1 VTEPSNAPRP
11 TGPRPAWLT
20 RNVKVLCGVSF
31 LQDAASELLY
41 PILPIF
47 LTVVLGAPPAVV
59 GAIEGLAEGAA
70 SITKVAAGRL
80 ADRFDRR
87 PLIGA
92 GYGLA
97 AVGKLLIALAT
108 VWPLVLLARVTD
120 RLGKG
125 MRGAPRDALLVE
137 GVPKGQRGRVF
148 GLHRAADTA
157 GAVVGPL
164 VGLVLYEA
172 LDHRLRPLFWI
183 AVIPAVASVA
193 LVAAVRDPR
202 SHKTVGNSRFRKTVE
217 GPRFRK
223 TVDGPRAGS
232 GSSKT
237 TDGTAAKAVRT
248 PWRSLP
254 RPYWRVLGIL
264 LAFNLVNFPDAL
276 LLLRAHDLGL
286 STAGVVGA
294 YAALSY
300 PAGALSDRLPRSL
313 VFATGLLFFAIGYL
327 GLGLIHSPWA
337 VFVVLPLYGGFAA
350 CTDGVGKAWISTLV
364 PDHQQGTA
372 QGLFQGA
379 TGAAVLLAGVWA
391 GLAWGTDGRLP
402 LLVSG
407 GIALILAGALPVMA
421 RARTAAL

>member
-1 VTEPSNAPRP
+1 
-11 TGPRPAWLT
+11 
-20 RNVKVLCGVSF
+20 VLCGVSF

-47 LTVVLGAPPAVV
+47 LTTVLGAPPAVI

-70 SITKVAAGRL
+70 SVTKVAAGRL
-80 ADRFDRR
+80 ADRFTRR

-97 AVGKLLIALAT
+97 AVGKLLVALAT
-108 VWPLVLLARVTD
+108 VWPLVLVARVVD

-125 MRGAPRDALLVE
+125 MRGAPRDALLVD
-137 GVPKGQRGRVF
+137 GIPNGDRGKVF

-164 VGLVLYEA
+164 AGLALYEA
-172 LDHRLRPLFWI
+172 LDHHLRPLFWA

-193 LVAAVRDPR
+193 LVAAVRDP
-202 SHKTVGNSRFRKTVE
+202 
-217 GPRFRK
+217 
-223 TVDGPRAGS
+223 DRAG
-232 GSSKT
+232 GAPTKT
-237 TDGTAAKAVRT
+237 ART

-254 RPYWRVLGIL
+254 RPYWRVLTVL
-264 LAFNLVNFPDAL
+264 LVFNLVNFPDAL

-286 STAGVVGA
+286 STAGVFGAYVVYNLA

-300 PAGALSDRLPRSL
+300 PAGALSDRLPRPL
-313 VFATGLLFFAIGYL
+313 VFAAGLVFFAIGYL
-327 GLGLIHSPWA
+327 GLGLIHAPWL

-364 PDHQQGTA
+364 PDRQQGTA
-372 QGLFQGA
+372 QGLYQGA
-379 TGAAVLLAGVWA
+379 TGAAVLLAGLWA
-391 GLAWGTDGRLP
+391 GLAWGADGHVP
-402 LLVSG
+402 LLASG
-407 GIALILAGALPVMA
+407 AAALALAVVLPVLSRFRQA
-421 RARTAAL
+421 TL

>member
-1 VTEPSNAPRP
+1 MTETSAALSPGPKSPS
-11 TGPRPAWLT
+11 WLT

-47 LTVVLGAPPAVV
+47 LTVVLGAPPAAV
-59 GAIEGLAEGAA
+59 GAIEGAAEGAA

-80 ADRFDRR
+80 ADRFARR

-97 AVGKLLIALAT
+97 ALGKLLIAVAAA
-108 VWPLVLLARVTD
+108 WPLVLAARVTD

-137 GVPKGQRGRVF
+137 GVPSGRRGKVF

-164 VGLVLYEA
+164 VGLLLYEA
-172 LDHRLRPLFWI
+172 LDHRLRPLFWA
-183 AVIPAVASVA
+183 AVIPALASVA

-202 SHKTVGNSRFRKTVE
+202 
-217 GPRFRK
+217 P
-223 TVDGPRAGS
+223 A
-232 GSSKT
+232 
-237 TDGTAAKAVRT
+237 GTATTKAPRT

-254 RPYWRVLGIL
+254 RPYWRVLTLL

-286 STAGVVGA
+286 PTAGVVGAYAVYNLA

-300 PAGALSDRLPRSL
+300 PAGALSDRLPRRL
-313 VFATGLLFFAIGYL
+313 VFSAGLLFFAVGYL
-327 GLGLIHSPWA
+327 GLGLIHSAWP

-364 PDHQQGTA
+364 PDHQQGSA
-372 QGLFQGA
+372 QGLYQGA

-391 GLAWGTDGRLP
+391 GLAWGADGHLP
-402 LLVSG
+402 LLISG
-407 GIALILAGALPVMA
+407 SIALALAGVLPAAA
-421 RARTAAL
+421 RPRAAAR

>member
-1 VTEPSNAPRP
+1 MTDPATEAPSNPKH
-11 TGPRPAWLT
+11 PAWLT

-59 GAIEGLAEGAA
+59 GAIEGAAEGAA
-70 SITKVAAGRL
+70 SLTKVAAGRL
-80 ADRFDRR
+80 ADRFARR

-108 VWPLVLLARVTD
+108 AWPLVLVARVTD

-137 GVPKGQRGRVF
+137 GVPAGQRGRVF

-202 SHKTVGNSRFRKTVE
+202 TAHAGGSRTRTA
-217 GPRFRK
+217 
-223 TVDGPRAGS
+223 RA
-232 GSSKT
+232 
-237 TDGTAAKAVRT
+237 

-254 RPYWRVLGIL
+254 RPYWRVLAVL
-264 LAFNLVNFPDAL
+264 LVFNLVNFPDAL

-294 YAALSY
+294 YAVYNLVYAALSY
-300 PAGALSDRLPRSL
+300 PAGALSDRLPRPR
-313 VFATGLLFFAIGYL
+313 VFAAGLFFFAVGYL

-364 PDHQQGTA
+364 PDHQQGSA
-372 QGLFQGA
+372 QGLYQGA

-391 GLAWGTDGRLP
+391 GLAWGADGQLP

-407 GIALILAGALPVMA
+407 AVALALAGVLPSVA
-421 RARTAAL
+421 RARTA

>member
-1 VTEPSNAPRP
+1 MTEPTTPP
-11 TGPRPAWLT
+11 PPAGRRSVWLT

-47 LTVVLGAPPAVV
+47 LTVVLGAPPAAV
-59 GAIEGLAEGAA
+59 GAIEGAAEGAA

-87 PLIGA
+87 PLIGV

-164 VGLVLYEA
+164 MGLVLYEA
-172 LDHRLRPLFWI
+172 LDHRLRPLFWV

-202 SHKTVGNSRFRKTVE
+202 SSRK
-217 GPRFRK
+217 
-223 TVDGPRAGS
+223 AA
-232 GSSKT
+232 
-237 TDGTAAKAVRT
+237 DGTPATAVRT

-254 RPYWRVLGIL
+254 RPYWRVLGVL

-294 YAALSY
+294 YAVYNLVYAALSY
-300 PAGALSDRLPRSL
+300 PAGALSDRLPRPL
-313 VFATGLLFFAIGYL
+313 VFAAGLVFFAIGYL
-327 GLGLIHSPWA
+327 GLGLIHSPWL

-391 GLAWGTDGRLP
+391 GLAWGTDGHLP

-407 GIALILAGALPVMA
+407 GIALALAGVLPVVA
-421 RARTAAL
+421 RARTAAH

>member
-1 VTEPSNAPRP
+1 MDTASVTEPATKVPSNPERP
-11 TGPRPAWLT
+11 TWLT

-47 LTVVLGAPPAVV
+47 LTVVLGAPPAAV
-59 GAIEGLAEGAA
+59 GAIEGAAEGAA
-70 SITKVAAGRL
+70 SLTKVAAGRL
-80 ADRFDRR
+80 ADRFARR

-108 VWPLVLLARVTD
+108 AWPLVLVARVTD

-137 GVPKGQRGRVF
+137 GVPAGQRGKVF

-202 SHKTVGNSRFRKTVE
+202 
-217 GPRFRK
+217 
-223 TVDGPRAGS
+223 
-232 GSSKT
+232 
-237 TDGTAAKAVRT
+237 TAAAGTSRTPTART

-254 RPYWRVLGIL
+254 RPYWRVLAVL
-264 LAFNLVNFPDAL
+264 LVFNLVNFPDAL

-294 YAALSY
+294 YAVYNLVYAALSY
-300 PAGALSDRLPRSL
+300 PAGALSDRLPRPL
-313 VFATGLLFFAIGYL
+313 VFAAGLVFFAVGYL

-364 PDHQQGTA
+364 PDRQQGSA
-372 QGLFQGA
+372 QGLYQGA

-391 GLAWGTDGRLP
+391 GLAWGADGHLP
-402 LLVSG
+402 LLISG
-407 GIALILAGALPVMA
+407 AIAPVLAGVLPIVA
-421 RARTAAL
+421 RSASSHR

>member
-1 VTEPSNAPRP
+1 MTDPATEAPSNPKH
-11 TGPRPAWLT
+11 PAWLT

-59 GAIEGLAEGAA
+59 GAIEGVAEGAA
-70 SITKVAAGRL
+70 SLTKVAAGRL
-80 ADRFDRR
+80 ADRFARR

-108 VWPLVLLARVTD
+108 AWPLVLVARVTD

-137 GVPKGQRGRVF
+137 GVPHGQRGKVF

-157 GAVVGPL
+157 GAVIGPL
-164 VGLVLYEA
+164 LGLVLYEA
-172 LDHRLRPLFWI
+172 LDHRLRPLFWV
-183 AVIPAVASVA
+183 AVIPAIASVA

-202 SHKTVGNSRFRKTVE
+202 AGGRTSR
-217 GPRFRK
+217 
-223 TVDGPRAGS
+223 S
-232 GSSKT
+232 
-237 TDGTAAKAVRT
+237 AATRT

-254 RPYWRVLGIL
+254 RPYWRVLAVL
-264 LAFNLVNFPDAL
+264 LVFNLVNFPDAL

-294 YAALSY
+294 YAVYNLVYAALSY
-300 PAGALSDRLPRSL
+300 PAGALSDRLPRPL
-313 VFATGLLFFAIGYL
+313 VFAAGLFFFAVGYL
-327 GLGLIHSPWA
+327 GLGLIHTPWA

-364 PDHQQGTA
+364 PDHQQGSA
-372 QGLFQGA
+372 QGLYQGA

-391 GLAWGTDGRLP
+391 GLAWGADGHLP
-402 LLVSG
+402 LLISG
-407 GIALILAGALPVMA
+407 AVALALAGVLPTVA
-421 RARTAAL
+421 RARTA

>member
-1 VTEPSNAPRP
+1 VTEPTAAAP
-11 TGPRPAWLT
+11 PAPKHPVWLT

-47 LTVVLGAPPAVV
+47 LTVVLGAPPAAV
-59 GAIEGLAEGAA
+59 GAIEGAAEGAA

-97 AVGKLLIALAT
+97 AIGKLLIALAAA
-108 VWPLVLLARVTD
+108 WPLVLIGRVTD

-137 GVPKGQRGRVF
+137 GVPNGQRGKVF

-164 VGLVLYEA
+164 MGLALYEA
-172 LDHRLRPLFWI
+172 LDHRLRPLFWV
-183 AVIPAVASVA
+183 AVLPAVASVA
-193 LVAAVRDPR
+193 LVGAVRDPR
-202 SHKTVGNSRFRKTVE
+202 SRRTA
-217 GPRFRK
+217 
-223 TVDGPRAGS
+223 DGASVRA
-232 GSSKT
+232 
-237 TDGTAAKAVRT
+237 ART
-248 PWRSLP
+248 PWRELP
-254 RPYWRVLGIL
+254 RGYRRVLAVL

-294 YAALSY
+294 YALYNLAYAALSY
-300 PAGALSDRLPRSL
+300 PAGALSDRLPRPL
-313 VFATGLLFFAIGYL
+313 VFSAGLFFFAIGYL
-327 GLGLIHSPWA
+327 GLGLIHASWA
-337 VFVVLPLYGGFAA
+337 VFVVLTLYGGFNA

-364 PDHQQGTA
+364 PDRQQGTA
-372 QGLFQGA
+372 QGLYQGA
-379 TGAAVLLAGVWA
+379 TGAAILLAGLWA
-391 GLAWGTDGRLP
+391 GLAWGSDGRLP
-402 LLVSG
+402 LLIAG
-407 GIALILAGALPVMA
+407 GIALALTGTLPAVA
-421 RARTAAL
+421 RVRTAAA

>member
-1 VTEPSNAPRP
+1 MTEPATAPHAARARP
-11 TGPRPAWLT
+11 IWLT

-47 LTVVLGAPPAVV
+47 LTVVLGAPPAAV

-80 ADRFDRR
+80 ADRFARR

-108 VWPLVLLARVTD
+108 AWPLVLVARVTD

-125 MRGAPRDALLVE
+125 LRGAPRDALLVE
-137 GVPKGQRGRVF
+137 GVPNGQRGKVF

-193 LVAAVRDPR
+193 LVGAVRDPR
-202 SHKTVGNSRFRKTVE
+202 SRR
-217 GPRFRK
+217 
-223 TVDGPRAGS
+223 
-232 GSSKT
+232 T
-237 TDGTAAKAVRT
+237 THGTPTKAART

-254 RPYWRVLGIL
+254 RPYWRVLGVL

-294 YAALSY
+294 YAVYNLAYAALSY

-313 VFATGLLFFAIGYL
+313 VFSAGLVFFSIGYL
-327 GLGLIHSPWA
+327 GLGLIHAPWA

-364 PDHQQGTA
+364 PDRQQGTA
-372 QGLFQGA
+372 QGLYQGA
-379 TGAAVLLAGVWA
+379 TGAAVFLAGVWA
-391 GLAWGTDGRLP
+391 GLAWGADGHLP
-402 LLVSG
+402 LLISG
-407 GIALILAGALPVMA
+407 GIALALAIVLPTAV
-421 RARTAAL
+421 RSRTAAP

>member
-1 VTEPSNAPRP
+1 MPAEPLKSSRK
-11 TGPRPAWLT
+11 TCVQPA
-20 RNVKVLCGVSF
+20 VSF

-87 PLIGA
+87 PLIGV

-137 GVPKGQRGRVF
+137 GVPKGRRGRVF

-172 LDHRLRPLFWI
+172 LDHRLRPLFWV

-202 SHKTVGNSRFRKTVE
+202 GGGTGNSPTRS
-217 GPRFRK
+217 
-223 TVDGPRAGS
+223 A
-232 GSSKT
+232 
-237 TDGTAAKAVRT
+237 RT

-254 RPYWRVLGIL
+254 RPYWRVLGVL
-264 LAFNLVNFPDAL
+264 FAFSLVNFPDAL

-294 YAALSY
+294 YAVYNLVYAALSY
-300 PAGALSDRLPRSL
+300 PAGALSDRLSRPS
-313 VFATGLLFFAIGYL
+313 VFAAGLVFFAIGYL
-327 GLGLIHSPWA
+327 GLGLIHVPWL

-391 GLAWGTDGRLP
+391 GLAWGTDGHLP
-402 LLVSG
+402 LLISG
-407 GIALILAGALPVMA
+407 GIALALAGVLPAVA
-421 RARTAAL
+421 RGRTAPL

>member
-1 VTEPSNAPRP
+1 MADPSSTPRP

-47 LTVVLGAPPAVV
+47 LTVVLGAPPAAV
-59 GAIEGLAEGAA
+59 GAIEGAAEGAA

-108 VWPLVLLARVTD
+108 VWPVVLLARVTD

-183 AVIPAVASVA
+183 AVIPAVASAA
-193 LVAAVRDPR
+193 LVVAVRDPR
-202 SHKTVGNSRFRKTVE
+202 SRK
-217 GPRFRK
+217 RADDAARSA
-223 TVDGPRAGS
+223 DGPHS
-232 GSSKT
+232 GSPENA
-237 TDGTAAKAVRT
+237 DGPAGKAVRT

-254 RPYWRVLGIL
+254 RPYWRVLAIL

-286 STAGVVGA
+286 STAGVVGVYA
-294 YAALSY
+294 VYNLVYAALSY

-313 VFATGLLFFAIGYL
+313 VFAAGLLFFAIGYL

-391 GLAWGTDGRLP
+391 GLAWGADGHVP
-402 LLVSG
+402 LLLSG
-407 GIALILAGALPVMA
+407 GIALVLAGVLPVVA
-421 RARTAAL
+421 RGRTAAR

>member
-1 VTEPSNAPRP
+1 MDTASVTEPATKVPSNPK
-11 TGPRPAWLT
+11 RPAWLT
-20 RNVKVLCGVSF
+20 RNVKVLSGVSF

-59 GAIEGLAEGAA
+59 GAIEGVAEGAA
-70 SITKVAAGRL
+70 SLTKVAAGRL
-80 ADRFDRR
+80 ADRFARR

-108 VWPLVLLARVTD
+108 AWPLVLVARVTD

-137 GVPKGQRGRVF
+137 GVPAGQRGRVF

-164 VGLVLYEA
+164 LGLVLYEA

-202 SHKTVGNSRFRKTVE
+202 TAE
-217 GPRFRK
+217 
-223 TVDGPRAGS
+223 AGS
-232 GSSKT
+232 SRT
-237 TDGTAAKAVRT
+237 HTART

-254 RPYWRVLGIL
+254 RPYWRVLAVL
-264 LAFNLVNFPDAL
+264 LVFNLVNFPDAL

-286 STAGVVGA
+286 PTAGVVGA
-294 YAALSY
+294 YAVYNLVYAALSY
-300 PAGALSDRLPRSL
+300 PAGALSDRLPRPL
-313 VFATGLLFFAIGYL
+313 VFAAGLVFFAVGYL

-364 PDHQQGTA
+364 PDHQQGSA
-372 QGLFQGA
+372 QGLYQGA

-391 GLAWGTDGRLP
+391 GLAWGTDGHLP

-407 GIALILAGALPVMA
+407 TVALVLAGVLPAVT
-421 RARTAAL
+421 RSGFSHR

>member
-1 VTEPSNAPRP
+1 MTEPGIEVPSDPK
-11 TGPRPAWLT
+11 RPAWLT

-87 PLIGA
+87 PLIGV

-97 AVGKLLIALAT
+97 AVGKLLIAVAT

-172 LDHRLRPLFWI
+172 LDHRLRPLFWV

-202 SHKTVGNSRFRKTVE
+202 SRRT
-217 GPRFRK
+217 
-223 TVDGPRAGS
+223 A
-232 GSSKT
+232 
-237 TDGTAAKAVRT
+237 DGTPTKAART

-254 RPYWRVLGIL
+254 RPYWRVLGVL

-286 STAGVVGA
+286 STAGVVSA
-294 YAALSY
+294 YAVYNLVYAALSY
-300 PAGALSDRLPRSL
+300 PAGALSDRLPRPL
-313 VFATGLLFFAIGYL
+313 VFAAGLVFFAVGYL
-327 GLGLIHSPWA
+327 GLGLIHSPWL

-364 PDHQQGTA
+364 PDRQQGTA

-391 GLAWGTDGRLP
+391 GLAWGADGHLP

-407 GIALILAGALPVMA
+407 GIALVLAGVLPIIA
-421 RARTAAL
+421 RARIAAL

>member
-1 VTEPSNAPRP
+1 VDTAPVTAPGTEAPSNPK
-11 TGPRPAWLT
+11 RPAWLT

-47 LTVVLGAPPAVV
+47 LTVVLGAPPAAV
-59 GAIEGLAEGAA
+59 GAIEGAAEGAA

-80 ADRFDRR
+80 ADRFARR

-108 VWPLVLLARVTD
+108 AWPLVLVARVTD

-137 GVPKGQRGRVF
+137 GVPAGQRGRVF

-202 SHKTVGNSRFRKTVE
+202 
-217 GPRFRK
+217 
-223 TVDGPRAGS
+223 AGGRTG
-232 GSSKT
+232 GSPT
-237 TDGTAAKAVRT
+237 RVATRT

-254 RPYWRVLGIL
+254 RPYWRVLTVL
-264 LAFNLVNFPDAL
+264 LVFNLVNFPDAL

-294 YAALSY
+294 YAVYNLVYAALSY
-300 PAGALSDRLPRSL
+300 PAGALSDRLPRPL
-313 VFATGLLFFAIGYL
+313 VFAAGLLFFAVGYL
-327 GLGLIHSPWA
+327 GLGLIHTPWA

-364 PDHQQGTA
+364 PDHQQGSA
-372 QGLFQGA
+372 QGLYQGA

-391 GLAWGTDGRLP
+391 GLAWGSDGHLP

-407 GIALILAGALPVMA
+407 AVALALAGVLPTAA
-421 RARTAAL
+421 RARTAAR

>member
-1 VTEPSNAPRP
+1 VDTASVTEPATKVPSNPERP
-11 TGPRPAWLT
+11 TWLT
-20 RNVKVLCGVSF
+20 RNVKVLSGVSF

-59 GAIEGLAEGAA
+59 GAIEGVAEGAA
-70 SITKVAAGRL
+70 SLTKVAAGRL
-80 ADRFDRR
+80 ADRFARR

-108 VWPLVLLARVTD
+108 AWPLVLVARVTD

-137 GVPKGQRGRVF
+137 GVPAGQRGRVF

-202 SHKTVGNSRFRKTVE
+202 TAE
-217 GPRFRK
+217 
-223 TVDGPRAGS
+223 AGS
-232 GSSKT
+232 SRT
-237 TDGTAAKAVRT
+237 RTART

-254 RPYWRVLGIL
+254 RPYWRVLAVL
-264 LAFNLVNFPDAL
+264 LVFNLVNFPDAL

-294 YAALSY
+294 YAVYNLVYAALSY
-300 PAGALSDRLPRSL
+300 PAGALSDRLPRPL
-313 VFATGLLFFAIGYL
+313 VFAAGLVFFAVGYL

-364 PDHQQGTA
+364 PDHQQGSA
-372 QGLFQGA
+372 QGLYQGA

-391 GLAWGTDGRLP
+391 GLAWGTDGHLP

-407 GIALILAGALPVMA
+407 TVALVLAGVLPAVT
-421 RARTAAL
+421 RSGFSHR

>member
-1 VTEPSNAPRP
+1 MLS
-11 TGPRPAWLT
+11 
-20 RNVKVLCGVSF
+20 GVSF

-47 LTVVLGAPPAVV
+47 LTVVLGAPPAAV
-59 GAIEGLAEGAA
+59 GAIEGAAEGAA

-87 PLIGA
+87 PLIAA

-157 GAVVGPL
+157 ARWSAAGGAGP
-164 VGLVLYEA
+164 VRGA
-172 LDHRLRPLFWI
+172 RPS
-183 AVIPAVASVA
+183 AAPAV
-193 LVAAVRDPR
+193 LDRRDPR
-202 SHKTVGNSRFRKTVE
+202 RRVGRAGRRR
-217 GPRFRK
+217 PRPPLPQAGRRPRRSA
-223 TVDGPRAGS
+223 DGPRS
-232 GSSKT
+232 GSPENA
-237 TDGTAAKAVRT
+237 DGTAGKAVRT

-254 RPYWRVLGIL
+254 RPYWRVLAIL

-294 YAALSY
+294 YAVYNLVYAALSY

-313 VFATGLLFFAIGYL
+313 VFAVGLLFFAIGYL
-327 GLGLIHSPWA
+327 GLGLIHSPWS

-391 GLAWGTDGRLP
+391 GLAWGADGHVP
-402 LLVSG
+402 LLLSG
-407 GIALILAGALPVMA
+407 GVALVLAGVLPVVA
-421 RARTAAL
+421 RARTAAP